1 MFDQFF
7 LKGSHWE
14 LMEITHFG
22 DKYVHIKTDAGGQ
35 TKSGPKGFS
44 IKSPAKVFF
53 YQSPSFLVF
62 SVSLG
67 LLSNKNSFWY
77 EYIATLKG

>member
-1 MFDQFF
+1 
-7 LKGSHWE
+7 
-14 LMEITHFG
+14 MEITHFG

-53 YQSPSFLVF
+53 NQTPSFLEF
-62 SVSLG
+62 I
-67 LLSNKNSFWY
+67 LS
-77 EYIATLKG
+77 AR